1 MRSNDLLK
9 QNLTNK
15 SNIKMENKSSKPN
28 PSNLEPT
35 CTVVFSKIFKGD
47 KVIWSVFIALTII
60 SLIEVFSSTST
71 SLSTTKSLGTYLRHA
86 TFLLEV

>member
-1 MRSNDLLK
+1 
-9 QNLTNK
+9 
-15 SNIKMENKSSKPN
+15 MENKSSKPN

-35 CTVVFSKIFKGD
+35 CTGGFFSKIFKGD

-71 SLSTTKSLGTYLRHA
+71 LVYRQQNHWGPILRHA
-86 TFLLEV
+86 TFLLGGVEIGRAHV